1 MHMIRGKLDTDTL
14 VKLVLLLVIVWLA
27 LEILETVVGLALGI
41 LAGIPTVIGVALLLL
56 LVLWLLDYI

>member
-14 VKLVLLLVIVWLA
+14 VKLILVLVIVWLA

-41 LAGIPTVIGVALLLL
+41 LSGIPTVIGVALLLL